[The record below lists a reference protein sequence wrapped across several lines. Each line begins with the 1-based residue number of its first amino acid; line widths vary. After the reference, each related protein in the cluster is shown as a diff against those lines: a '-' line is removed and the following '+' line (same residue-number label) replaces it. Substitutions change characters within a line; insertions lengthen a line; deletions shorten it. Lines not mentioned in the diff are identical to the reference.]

1 MKKQKKQLPST
12 GDSNDNNNENED
24 DQPSSS
30 TLPSVTELNQNDKVS
45 KWKSLIYHNGLQVCV
60 DTI

>member
-12 GDSNDNNNENED
+12 GDSNENNNENED
-24 DQPSSS
+24 DQPSCS

-45 KWKSLIYHNGLQVCV
+45 K
-60 DTI
+60 